1 MKQSHASATDNYT
14 VESQQDNS
22 ASLCQF
28 REARMITDAYKNLQI
43 EPHVS
48 TQADECTAS
57 MGSLTTAITH

>member
-1 MKQSHASATDNYT
+1 MPSATDNYA
-14 VESQQDNS
+14 VVSQQDNS

-28 REARMITDAYKNLQI
+28 TEARMITDAYKNLQI

-48 TQADECTAS
+48 TQAAGYTVS